1 MVFEQPDVTILSG
14 HVDGKDI
21 KDLHSHI
28 RVEIISLPSKVETI
42 FLLPIS
48 NYFQV
53 KDLPKGKHL
62 VQLRSTMPSSTY
74 KFESEVVEVDLESQ
88 PQIHV
93 GPLSY
98 RIVEDIYKQV
108 ISPCLWNLKSY
119 CIWDWL
125 VCISSSSW
133 LWTSEIVYE
142 STFRY
147 CLSWFSYLLFQSWR
161 VSSRFNYKRR
171 SLNLSNTQVV
181 MQLYYMF
188 VMICMFSGAI
198 ATSFMLHV

>member
-1 MVFEQPDVTILSG
+1 MVFEQPDLTILSG

-21 KDLHSHI
+21 KDLRSHI

-42 FLLPIS
+42 FPLPIS
-48 NYFQV
+48 NFFQV

-98 RIVEDIYKQV
+98 RIIEDINKQV
-108 ISPCLWNLKSY
+108 ISPCLSNLKLY
-119 CIWDWL
+119 CMWNWQITYLHLFLMIMKFRD
-125 VCISSSSW
+125 CI
-133 LWTSEIVYE
+133 
-142 STFRY
+142 
-147 CLSWFSYLLFQSWR
+147 
-161 VSSRFNYKRR
+161 
-171 SLNLSNTQVV
+171 
-181 MQLYYMF
+181 
-188 VMICMFSGAI
+188 
-198 ATSFMLHV
+198 